1 MKVVSLILSNTKYTV
16 AICACFLVFT
26 LFIRGSFFK
35 YFKMKKYQAKIS
47 QEIKAVELTSSD
59 LKKKLEKVND
69 VQFIETQIKKKFD
82 FVKEG
87 DLVFIFSDQNE

>member
-1 MKVVSLILSNTKYTV
+1 MILSNTKYTV
-16 AICACFLVFT
+16 VVCVLFLFFA

-35 YFKMKKYQAKIS
+35 YLKMKTYQIKIS
-47 QEIKAVELTSSD
+47 QEIKAVEITSID

-69 VQFIETQIKKKFD
+69 PHFIEKQIKEKFD

-87 DLVFIFSDQNE
+87 DLVFIFSSQPEGAF